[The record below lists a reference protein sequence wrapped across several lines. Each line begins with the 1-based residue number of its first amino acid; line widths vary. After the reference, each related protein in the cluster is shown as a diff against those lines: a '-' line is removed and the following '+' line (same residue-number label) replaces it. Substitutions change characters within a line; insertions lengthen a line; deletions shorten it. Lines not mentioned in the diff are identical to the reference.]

1 MKGDLKLIS
10 TSMPIYSRMK
20 SCGVQ
25 KQGANKR
32 VISGVLEDELYAMQ
46 CEILVDWPS
55 LTIESI
61 QARLKR
67 FTTVKCILAEQVFLL
82 SEGWKIDGQIAGK
95 IKKELG
101 RNGCRHMAALM
112 IDCLRS
118 LARSELAN
126 NLRSAMESTPN
137 LDKADFIEDFFKA
150 NPDLKGLAKIN

>member
-1 MKGDLKLIS
+1 
-10 TSMPIYSRMK
+10 
-20 SCGVQ
+20 
-25 KQGANKR
+25 
-32 VISGVLEDELYAMQ
+32 MQ

-55 LTIESI
+55 VTIESI

-67 FTTVKCILAEQVFLL
+67 FTTVRCILAEQVFLL

-101 RNGCRHMAALM
+101 RNGCRHMATLM